1 MSINNAVIKIAP
13 SLLSADFAE
22 LGKETVRASSAGAD
36 WLHVDVMDGHFVPNI
51 TIGPAVTAAIRP
63 HTKLPLDVHLMI
75 SEPEKYI
82 EPFCR
87 AGADMISF
95 HIETSGGHS
104 EKLVDLIKKFG
115 KKAGVVL
122 NPATPAKSVE
132 ALIGKVDY
140 VLAMTVWPGFG
151 GQKFISDVLPKI
163 KELRLMFG
171 SGFDVQV
178 DGGLNPQTTFECA
191 HNGANV
197 IVAGTAVF
205 GQKDLAAAINALRD
219 NALKGMEFAVK

>member
-1 MSINNAVIKIAP
+1 MLNREFIKIAP

-22 LGKETVRASSAGAD
+22 LGKETERASSAGAD
-36 WLHVDVMDGHFVPNI
+36 WLHIDVMDGHFVPNI

-63 HTKLPLDVHLMI
+63 HTTLPLDVHLMI

-82 EPFCR
+82 EQFCK

-95 HIETSGGHS
+95 HVEASGS
-104 EKLVDLIKKFG
+104 QPEKLVDLIKKSG

-132 ALIGKVDY
+132 ALKGRVDY

-151 GQKFISDVLPKI
+151 GQKFIADVLPKI

-171 SGFDVQV
+171 DGFDVQV
-178 DGGLNPQTTFECA
+178 DGGLNPQTAFECA
-191 HNGANV
+191 RNGANV

-205 GQKDLAAAINALRD
+205 GHKDLAAAIKALRE
-219 NALKGMEFAVK
+219 NAEKGYGK